1 MKNTNKQLT
10 RIINGMQIHA
20 ADMNNT
26 IIRFGDTVRIPE
38 PTPNDLWQ
46 HEFVAT
52 VIDYSENGDITVE
65 DQDGDCYQMVPHI
78 VEIVENN

>member
-1 MKNTNKQLT
+1 MKNSNKQLT

-26 IIRFGDTVRIPE
+26 IIKMGNTVRIPE

-52 VIDYSENGDITVE
+52 VIDYLDNGEIIVE
-65 DQDGDCYQMVPHI
+65 DQDSDCYQMVPHI